1 MTAKVISISKHI
13 RYEHAYLSIY
23 KKWINYR
30 READY
35 KSKGW
40 ALEPVPLAAHNC
52 PSLNSIYY
60 YGELFEAYKIKL
72 EIDSAT
78 ASIEGKVPQKPEIFS
93 RDIVRRCELL
103 DEAIARNFSVDSSD
117 NE

>member
-1 MTAKVISISKHI
+1 MTAKIISISKHI

-23 KKWINYR
+23 KKWIDRR

-40 ALEPVPLAAHNC
+40 ALEPVPVVSPNC
-52 PSLNSIYY
+52 PSLSSKLYY
-60 YGELFEAYKIKL
+60 HDLIDAYRTKL
-72 EIDSAT
+72 EVDSVI
-78 ASIEGKVPQKPEIFS
+78 ASFKGKVVQKPEIFS
-93 RDIVRRCELL
+93 NNILRRCRLL
-103 DEAIARNFSVDSSD
+103 DEAIAKNFGVEKK